1 MDGDIC
7 SVLTFAQSFE
17 FITVSAGTGL
27 SNQLILGSTPSQPSN
42 SRLVTILTSE
52 GNSIDKLAFLID
64 R

>member
-17 FITVSAGTGL
+17 FITVSTRL
-27 SNQLILGSTPSQPSN
+27 SNQLILGSTPSQPSD